1 MSSRRWGQGFVT
13 MKREDALSDIEQM
26 AYDAIVRLKRDLDGD
41 APFPITPGYIKML
54 KDTHALITSG
64 MKNNPLGEEME
75 PEELLIRLEEIKG
88 RLQRKVAQKRG
99 LESQQF
105 TDLFDQYDSNVR
117 KH

>member
-1 MSSRRWGQGFVT
+1 

-26 AYDAIVRLKRDLDGD
+26 AYEAIVRLKKELDGD

-54 KDTHALITSG
+54 KDTHALIMNG

-88 RLQRKVAQKRG
+88 RLQKKVAQKRG
-99 LESQQF
+99 LEASHV
-105 TDLFDQYDSNVR
+105 TDLFDEYTKESR
-117 KH
+117 H